1 MSSDPLVVGD
11 DGIARCWWGASTPD
25 YQVYHD
31 TEWGF
36 PVADDHR
43 LFEKL
48 CLEGFQSG
56 LSWLTVLRKRPDFR
70 RVFHGFDA
78 KRVAAMG
85 AEDVTRLLA
94 DATIIR
100 HRGKIEAAIAN
111 AAAALDVADEWG
123 TLAAFFWSF
132 EPLDRPPSTEPTTA
146 ESAALAKELKRRRFR
161 FVGPTTA
168 YAFMQATGIVN
179 DHVPGCATRSEVAT
193 ARQRFVRPTTSRT
206 S

>member
-1 MSSDPLVVGD
+1 M
-11 DGIARCWWGASTPD
+11 ARCWWGASTPD

-36 PVADDHR
+36 PVDDDHR

-70 RVFHGFDA
+70 RVFHDFDPQ
-78 KRVAAMG
+78 RVAAMG

-111 AAAALDVADEWG
+111 AAAAREVAVEWG

-132 EPLDRPPSTEPTTA
+132 EPPERPPSPEPTSA
-146 ESAALAKELKRRRFR
+146 ESTELAKELKRRRFR

-168 YAFMQATGIVN
+168 HAFMQATGIVN
-179 DHVPGCATRSEVAT
+179 DHVTGCATGDEVAS
-193 ARQRFVRPTTSRT
+193 ARQLFVRPIRSV
-206 S
+206 SS